1 MKKIILIGDSI
12 RMGYESTVFE
22 QLAGAAEFFSPED
35 NGGDSRNVLAHLD
48 EWATSL
54 QPDIVHLN
62 CGLHDLKRE
71 FATLEQTQVP
81 LEEYRQNLETIF
93 RQITETGATLI
104 WATITPVMYERH
116 HELKGFDRREEDVA
130 TYNAVALEV
139 ARQFNLPVD
148 DLNAVVMQAGR
159 EKLMGD
165 GDGVHFFPDG
175 YQVLGMAVADFLR
188 PYLA

>member
-1 MKKIILIGDSI
+1 MKKIVLIGDSI
-12 RMGYESTVFE
+12 RMGYQSTVFE

-93 RQITETGATLI
+93 RRITETGATLI

-116 HELKGFDRREEDVA
+116 HELKGFDRREEDVDA
-130 TYNAVALEV
+130 YNAVALEV

-148 DLNAVVMQAGR
+148 DLNAVVMQTGR
-159 EKLMGD
+159 EKLMGE

-175 YQVLGMAVADFLR
+175 YQVLGTAVADFLR